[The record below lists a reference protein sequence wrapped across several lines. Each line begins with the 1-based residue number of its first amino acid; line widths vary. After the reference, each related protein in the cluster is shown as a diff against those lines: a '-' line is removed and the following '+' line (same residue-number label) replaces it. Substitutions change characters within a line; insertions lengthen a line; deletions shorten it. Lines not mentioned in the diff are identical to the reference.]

1 MHKKLAKMK
10 IKPTLIF
17 NNSTSNYS
25 LTYEKN
31 ELTVPQ
37 YCIAYVKLCV
47 TAYMWLGSCSTED
60 IDLMTSI
67 TESLIYK

>member
-47 TAYMWLGSCSTED
+47 TAYM
-60 IDLMTSI
+60 
-67 TESLIYK
+67 